1 MPVCTSGINFD
12 KMLKKYNS
20 RETHVKVMACSRK
33 AATAA
38 QDGAELTNQLLKLVQ
53 QIVLCIGQTNDS
65 ISYHRRLNSLKI
77 EQFC

>member
-1 MPVCTSGINFD
+1 MPVCTSGINSD

-33 AATAA
+33 AAAAA

-77 EQFC
+77 KQFS